1 MLSPYPPTGPYV
13 RPSAIS
19 SHQQQS
25 SSFEQQPQC
34 SSALNPNSISLFVEL
49 QTLIIMF
56 SNSNLMIW
64 FPPFFL
70 KFLFSFWTESE
81 ESLISWFFPYFL
93 K

>member
-19 SHQQQS
+19 S
-25 SSFEQQPQC
+25 QQPQS

-56 SNSNLMIW
+56 SNSTKFDDLV
-64 FPPFFL
+64 PFFL
-70 KFLFSFWTESE
+70 IYF
-81 ESLISWFFPYFL
+81 FFPFGQKVKNSLFHGFFL
-93 K
+93 MF